1 MRKFFVLTA
10 AVLMAAAA
18 YAQPRFSSQGH
29 KGKVVAAFA
38 EANSK
43 SAAFYTAG
51 QDGFLIRWENGIGE
65 HFQVSENKIEL
76 AAASP
81 NGKDIAFYETD
92 GGIFHSVKVWNA
104 ASKKVTRSILL
115 KSQVTS
121 LTYSAKGTYIIA
133 TTPERNGIYF
143 YNASSGKPF
152 TKIKDFGMTASWAKT
167 SESEKNLLL
176 YSASEGTLAYY
187 SFKTGKAIK
196 SVAAEQGL
204 ENLCLF
210 ARNSLLA
217 GVKNNTIF
225 TLNAESGAKV
235 KAWAAKSPL
244 IFEGSDS
251 LRFID
256 GTAGLYSVYKIFIAE
271 NSLKGPEI
279 CKNIKSDGPKEFTSA
294 FGQNGKI
301 FLGSADGNVFS
312 ADASENSLPT
322 DLALISNEV
331 YQKILGICSDGEKIY
346 FLTSAAI
353 IKTDYKNANP
363 TIFKNSREWTKIDH
377 ANGKLILRSE
387 NRADGLYA
395 MDPNTGNA
403 AALFA
408 PQNRVKKIR
417 EATVNKQK
425 GFLEIEN
432 SRVNFYSYD
441 SAELTELYI
450 GSGIQDAAAL
460 ENNTLAV
467 AKTASTNPTSALVLV
482 NMKTRET
489 VPVKMDGDITVSVE
503 ESAGF
508 LFGSRLI
515 SSGGGYTTSAFCL
528 GVKALTLKELASSA
542 KEESEAFVRPVFPL
556 VFTNMGAKNISVI
569 NTKTLKKHSLKSGAS
584 LAVDMAR
591 CQEQVAAL
599 NEDSSVTWYN
609 VEQPIPLA
617 DWYIDSKNQIVEF

>member
-1 MRKFFVLTA
+1 
-10 AVLMAAAA
+10 
-18 YAQPRFSSQGH
+18 
-29 KGKVVAAFA
+29 
-38 EANSK
+38 
-43 SAAFYTAG
+43 
-51 QDGFLIRWENGIGE
+51 
-65 HFQVSENKIEL
+65 
-76 AAASP
+76 
-81 NGKDIAFYETD
+81 
-92 GGIFHSVKVWNA
+92 
-104 ASKKVTRSILL
+104 
-115 KSQVTS
+115 
-121 LTYSAKGTYIIA
+121 
-133 TTPERNGIYF
+133 
-143 YNASSGKPF
+143 
-152 TKIKDFGMTASWAKT
+152 MTASWAKT

-196 SVAAEQGL
+196 SAAAEQGL

-256 GTAGLYSVYKIFIAE
+256 GAAGLYSVYKIFIAE

-294 FGQNGKI
+294 FSQNGKI
-301 FLGSADGNVFS
+301 FLGAADGNVFS
-312 ADASENSLPT
+312 ADASENSLPA

-331 YQKILGICSDGEKIY
+331 YQKIHGICSDGEKIY

-353 IKTDYKNANP
+353 IKTDYKNASP

-432 SRVNFYSYD
+432 SKVNFYSYD
-441 SAELTELYI
+441 TAELTELYI

>member
-1 MRKFFVLTA
+1 MKKIFVLLA
-10 AVLMAAAA
+10 AMLLGAAS

-29 KGKVVAAFA
+29 KGKIVAVFP
-38 EANSK
+38 EINSK

-81 NGKDIAFYETD
+81 NGKEIAFYEKD
-92 GGIFHSVKVWNA
+92 ENSYHSVKVWNA
-104 ASKKVTRSILL
+104 ASKKVTRSMLL
-115 KSQVTS
+115 KAQVTS

-133 TTPERNGIYF
+133 TTTERNGIYF
-143 YNASSGKPF
+143 YNASNGKPF

-176 YSASEGTLAYY
+176 YSASEGLLAYY

-196 SVAAEQGL
+196 SVSAESGL

-210 ARNSLLA
+210 AKNSLLA

-225 TLNAESGAKV
+225 VLNAESGAKV
-235 KAWAAKSPL
+235 KSAAAKSPL
-244 IFEGSDS
+244 IFEGADE

-256 GTAGLYSVYKIFIAE
+256 GAAGLYSIYKIHIAE
-271 NSLKGPEI
+271 NSLKGPVI
-279 CKNIKSDGPKEFTSA
+279 CKNIKSDGPHNFTAA
-294 FGQNGKI
+294 FRQNGKA
-301 FLGSADGNVFS
+301 FFGSSDGNVFS
-312 ADASENSLPT
+312 ADTSENSLPA

-331 YQKILGICSDGEKIY
+331 YQKILGISSDGDNIY

-353 IKTDYKNANP
+353 IKTDYKNNSP
-363 TIFKNSREWTKIDH
+363 KIFENSRDWTKIDC
-377 ANGKLILRSE
+377 ANGKIVLRSE
-387 NRADGLYA
+387 NRADGVYA

-403 AALFA
+403 APLFST
-408 PQNRVKKIR
+408 QNRIKKIR

-432 SRVNFYSYD
+432 SKVNFYSYAT
-441 SAELTELYI
+441 SQLTELYL

-460 ENNTLAV
+460 ENNMLAV

-482 NMKTRET
+482 NIKTRET

-508 LFGSRLI
+508 IFGSRLI
-515 SSGGGYTTSAFCL
+515 SAGGGYTTSAFCL
-528 GVKALTLKELASSA
+528 GVNALTLKELASSA

-556 VFTNMGAKNISVI
+556 VFTNMGGKNISVI
-569 NTKTLKKHSLKSGAS
+569 NAKTLKKHSLKSGAS
-584 LAVDMAR
+584 IAVDMAR
-591 CQEQVAAL
+591 CQDQVAAL